1 MAVFGM
7 SSGRG
12 WMAIFLTT
20 RDAQS
25 TFIKTALFSFDR
37 EPGMETYDS
46 KNVSRIVGVS
56 LRQLQYWDEQ
66 DFIRPSI
73 KLAEGRG
80 TRRLY
85 SFNDLIC
92 LKVVKHLTRHGFSL
106 QKIRRCVA
114 PLKKNFIQTERP
126 AESLRYLTDGEDLF
140 VITSDRQKILKAM
153 EWQFVLSLSIGN
165 LVRELDWQTRRDG
178 SVLSRKAGKKSHPL
192 KGRASTW
199 LRHFMETASHADDA
213 PVSANQRAPRDATVL
228 PSR

>member
-1 MAVFGM
+1 
-7 SSGRG
+7 
-12 WMAIFLTT
+12 MAILLTT
-20 RDAQS
+20 AGAQS

-46 KNVSRIVGVS
+46 KTASRIVGVS

-92 LKVVKHLTRHGFSL
+92 LKVVEHLARHGFNL

-114 PLKKNFIQTERP
+114 PLKKNSAQTERP
-126 AESLRYLTDGEDLF
+126 AESLKYLTDGEDLF
-140 VITSDRQKILKAM
+140 VITSDRQKILEAM
-153 EWQFVLSLSIGN
+153 ERQFVLSLGIGN
-165 LVRELDWQTRRDG
+165 LVRELDRQTRRAGAALRRKTGKRARRLEGPRAG
-178 SVLSRKAGKKSHPL
+178 SA
-192 KGRASTW
+192 
-199 LRHFMETASHADDA
+199 
-213 PVSANQRAPRDATVL
+213 
-228 PSR
+228 